1 MKNDL
6 KPIKIMPGSN
16 ESLGG
21 KWDGK
26 GVNFAIYS
34 EHAQMVELCLFTN
47 DSEQKEYAKI
57 KINEKT
63 GNIWHCYI
71 PGLEPGQLYGFRVH
85 GPYYPDSGHRFNP
98 HKLLLDPYSRAIS
111 GDIHLNDAHYDYK
124 VDKAEF
130 EFLPD
135 QRDSAPYMPKS
146 VVVDENFDW
155 GNDANPF
162 IPWSDTIIYELHVKG
177 FTIQNKDIEES
188 RRGTYSGLCSTP
200 ALEYMKSLGITAV
213 ELMPIHHS
221 VSEKRLSN
229 EGLTNYWGYNTI
241 GFFAP
246 DSRFSSSGKLGEQ
259 VNEFKNMVKAFHKEN
274 IEVILDVVYNHTA
287 EGGNIG
293 PTLSFRGID
302 NLNYYRL
309 DEDNLNLYENQTGT
323 GNSIDTTN
331 QCVVQLIIDS
341 LKYWVNEMH
350 VDGFRFDLATVL
362 GRGKKDFHRHHPLLE
377 SICND
382 PILSRVKLIAEPW
395 DIGYGGYQLANFPD
409 PFSEWNDKY
418 RNTTRQFWRGD
429 DGQMADMAY
438 RISGSSNLYFLRSK
452 GSHTSIN
459 YICSHDG
466 FTLEDLV
473 SYEKKHNLSNLECNN
488 DGTNGNF
495 SYNFGY
501 EGETKNKEILKRRER
516 QKRNFL
522 ATLFLSQGTPMLL
535 AGDES
540 GRTQEGNN
548 NSYCQDNN
556 ISWMD
561 WNRVKANKKLI
572 EFCKKLIK
580 LRANSPILKKGL
592 FFHGHNIRGT
602 DIRDLVWYLP
612 NGKEVSHDDWEDN
625 KLKSFGLVMALED
638 RTKPDDDPK
647 FVIENSLMVLLNPS
661 SETIEFVIPENNI
674 SKYWDVIIDT
684 SSNTLNKKP
693 LIFSPEDKYEMIDRS
708 LIVLKP
714 QKADCQNSNTED

>member
-1 MKNDL
+1 MNKDL
-6 KPIKIMPGSN
+6 KPLKIMPGKS
-16 ESLGG
+16 EQLGA

-63 GNIWHCYI
+63 ENIWHCYI

-85 GPYYPDSGHRFNP
+85 GPYDPDSGHRFNP

-111 GDIHLNDAHYDYK
+111 GDIHLNDVHYDYK

-130 EFLPD
+130 EFIPD
-135 QRDSAPYMPKS
+135 QRDSSPYMPKS

-155 GNDANPF
+155 GNDTNPF
-162 IPWSDTIIYELHVKG
+162 ISWSDTIIYELHVKG
-177 FTIQNKDIEES
+177 FTIQNKDIEKS
-188 RRGTYSGLCSTP
+188 IRGTYKGLCSP
-200 ALEYMKSLGITAV
+200 QALKYIKSLGVTAV

-221 VSEKRLSN
+221 VSERRLLDN
-229 EGLTNYWGYNTI
+229 GLTNYWGYNTI

-246 DSRFSSSGKLGEQ
+246 DTSYSSTGKLGEQ
-259 VNEFKNMVKAFHKEN
+259 VNEFKNMVKSFHKEN

-302 NLNYYRL
+302 NLSYYRL
-309 DEDNLNLYENQTGT
+309 DEDNLTLYENQTGT
-323 GNSIDTTN
+323 GNSINTTSL
-331 QCVVQLIIDS
+331 CVTQLIIDS
-341 LKYWVNEMH
+341 LKYWVKEMH

-377 SICND
+377 AICND

-395 DIGYGGYQLANFPD
+395 DIGDGGYQLANFPD

-438 RISGSSNLYFLRSK
+438 RLSGSSNLYFLRSK

-473 SYEKKHNLSNLECNN
+473 SYEKKHNLSNLECNK

-522 ATLFLSQGTPMLL
+522 TTLFLSQGTPMLL

-612 NGKEVSHDDWEDN
+612 NGKEVNHDDWEDSE
-625 KLKSFGLVMALED
+625 LKSFGFVMALED
-638 RTKPDDDPK
+638 TTKPDDDPK

-661 SETIEFVIPENNI
+661 SETVEFVIPENNI
-674 SKYWDVIIDT
+674 SKHWEVTIDT

-693 LIFSPEDKYEMIDRS
+693 LIFSSKEKYKMIDKS
-708 LIVLKP
+708 LVVLKP
-714 QKADCQNSNTED
+714 QKADYQNSNMED

>member
-1 MKNDL
+1 MTNEL
-6 KPIKIMPGSN
+6 KPLKIRPGN
-16 ESLGG
+16 NQPLGA

-34 EHAQMVELCLFTN
+34 ERAQMLELCLFSS
-47 DSEQKEYAKI
+47 DSEHREYAKI
-57 KINEKT
+57 KINAKT
-63 GNIWHCYI
+63 DNIWHCYI
-71 PGLEPGQLYGFRVH
+71 PGLEPGQLYGYRVY
-85 GPYYPDSGHRFNP
+85 GPYDPKSGFRFNP
-98 HKLLLDPYSRAIS
+98 NKLLLDPYSRAIS
-111 GDIHLNDAHYDYK
+111 DEISLNDFHYDYIA
-124 VDKAEF
+124 DKAESVF
-130 EFLPD
+130 SLDP
-135 QRDSAPYMPKS
+135 RDSAPYMPKS
-146 VVVDENFDW
+146 VVVDTSFDW
-155 GNDANPF
+155 DNDSNPL

-177 FTIQNKDIEES
+177 FTIENPEIPES
-188 RRGTYSGLCSTP
+188 KRGTYAGLCSPP
-200 ALEYMKSLGITAV
+200 AIKYIKSLGITAV

-221 VSEKRLSN
+221 VSERRLLN

-246 DSRFSSSGKLGEQ
+246 DSRFSSTGKNGQQ
-259 VNEFKNMVKAFHKEN
+259 VVEFKNMVKAFHQEG

-287 EGGNIG
+287 EGSNIG

-302 NLNYYRL
+302 NLSYYKL
-309 DEDNLNLYENQTGT
+309 DKDNLSQYENYTGT
-323 GNSIDTTN
+323 GNSINTTN

-395 DIGYGGYQLANFPD
+395 DIGYGGYQVANFPD
-409 PFSEWNDKY
+409 TFSEWNDKY

-429 DGQMADMAY
+429 TGQLADMAY

-473 SYEKKHNLSNLECNN
+473 SYENKHNLANLESNK

-495 SYNFGY
+495 SYNFGF

-548 NSYCQDNN
+548 NSYCQDNS

-561 WNRVKANKKLI
+561 WNKAKKNKELI
-572 EFCKKLIK
+572 EFCKKLIQ
-580 LRANSPILKKGL
+580 LRANSPVLKKGA
-592 FFHGHNIRGT
+592 FFDGHNIRGT
-602 DIRDLVWYLP
+602 EIRDLVWYLP
-612 NGKEVSHDDWEDN
+612 DGDEMTHENWEDGE
-625 KLKSFGLVMALED
+625 LKSFGLVMALED
-638 RTKPDDDPK
+638 CTKSGENEK
-647 FVIENSLMVLLNPS
+647 FIIENSLMILLNAS
-661 SETIEFVIPENNI
+661 SETIKFTMPDNNI
-674 SKYWDVIIDT
+674 SQYWEVIIDT
-684 SSNTLNKKP
+684 SCNTLNKKP
-693 LIFSPEDKYEMIDRS
+693 LTFSPEDTYKMIDKS
-708 LIVLKP
+708 LVLLKP
-714 QKADCQNSNTED
+714 RKSRLPKS

>member
-1 MKNDL
+1 
-6 KPIKIMPGSN
+6 MPGSYVP
-16 ESLGG
+16 LGG

-57 KINEKT
+57 KISAKT
-63 GNIWHCYI
+63 DNVWHCYI
-71 PGLEPGQLYGFRVH
+71 PDLAPGQLYGYRVY
-85 GPYYPDSGHRFNP
+85 GPYDPKSGLRYNP
-98 HKLLLDPYSRAIS
+98 NKLLLDPYSRAIS
-111 GDIHLNDAHYDYK
+111 GDIQLNDFYYDYNK
-124 VDKAEF
+124 DKADSEF
-130 EFLPD
+130 VADP
-135 QRDSAPYMPKS
+135 RDSAPYMPKS
-146 VVVDENFDW
+146 VVVDESFDW
-155 GNDANPF
+155 ENDMNPL

-177 FTIQNKDIEES
+177 FTVQNSEIPQSKQ
-188 RRGTYSGLCSTP
+188 GTYAGLCSPP
-200 ALEYMKSLGITAV
+200 ALEYIKSLGVTAV

-221 VSEKRLSN
+221 VTERRLLDN
-229 EGLTNYWGYNTI
+229 GLTNYWGYNTI

-246 DSRFSSSGKLGEQ
+246 DTSYSSTGKLGEQ
-259 VNEFKNMVKAFHKEN
+259 VNEFKNMVKTFHKEN

-309 DEDNLNLYENQTGT
+309 DKDILTLYENHTGT
-323 GNSIDTTN
+323 GNSINTTN

-341 LKYWVNEMH
+341 LKYWVIEMH

-377 SICND
+377 AICND
-382 PILSRVKLIAEPW
+382 PLLSRVKLIAEPW
-395 DIGYGGYQLANFPD
+395 DIGYGGYQVGNFPD

-418 RNTTRQFWRGD
+418 RNTARQFWRGD
-429 DGQMADMAY
+429 GGQMADMAY
-438 RISGSSNLYFLRSK
+438 RLSGSSNLYFLRSK

-495 SYNFGY
+495 SYNFGD
-501 EGETKNKEILKRRER
+501 EGETENKEILKRRER

-548 NSYCQDNN
+548 NSYCQDNS

-561 WNRVKANKKLI
+561 WNRVKVNKKLI
-572 EFCKKLIK
+572 EFSKKLIK
-580 LRANSPILKKGL
+580 LRSNSPILKKGL

-602 DIRDLVWYLP
+602 EIRDLVWYLP
-612 NGKEVSHDDWEDN
+612 NGKEVSHDDWEDSE
-625 KLKSFGLVMALED
+625 LKSFGLIMALDD
-638 RTKPDDDPK
+638 RTKTDEDPK
-647 FVIENSLMVLLNPS
+647 FAIENSLMILLNPS
-661 SETIEFVIPENNI
+661 SETIDFAVPDNNI
-674 SKYWDVIIDT
+674 SQYWEVIIDT
-684 SSNTLNKKP
+684 SSNTLKKGS
-693 LIFSPEDKYEMIDRS
+693 LILSPEDKYKMIDKS
-708 LIVLKP
+708 LVLLKP
-714 QKADCQNSNTED
+714 QKTDNQNSDTED